1 LDTRP
6 YWIAVLFMA
15 GVLIFCWSVP
25 GPDHPAYGLLVVGWT
40 LNLGPVVAGPVM
52 LRLPAR
58 WFCVPA
64 GERVLHRMLGV
75 GVFGWLLDRS
85 GWNRHV
91 ALPMRGFKG
100 TRAALPSLE
109 LSVRASASAHG
120 ACFAVHVLLAAL
132 ALATGHPW
140 GALWLL
146 LPGVPIH
153 LYPVL
158 LQRSVML
165 RLQPLLDK
173 CGSSAIS

>member
-1 LDTRP
+1 MDTRP

-15 GVLIFCWSVP
+15 GMLIFGWFVL
-25 GPDHPAYGLLVVGWT
+25 GPDHPANGLMAVGWT

-91 ALPMRGFKG
+91 ALPMRGFNG
-100 TRAALPSLE
+100 TTGRLCPPWNCLCEQVPAPMEPALPSTYYSPPSHWPPDIRGAHCGYCCRACPFISIRCCCSAPSCFDSSLCCFIRAAL
-109 LSVRASASAHG
+109 
-120 ACFAVHVLLAAL
+120 
-132 ALATGHPW
+132 
-140 GALWLL
+140 
-146 LPGVPIH
+146 
-153 LYPVL
+153 
-158 LQRSVML
+158 
-165 RLQPLLDK
+165 
-173 CGSSAIS
+173 